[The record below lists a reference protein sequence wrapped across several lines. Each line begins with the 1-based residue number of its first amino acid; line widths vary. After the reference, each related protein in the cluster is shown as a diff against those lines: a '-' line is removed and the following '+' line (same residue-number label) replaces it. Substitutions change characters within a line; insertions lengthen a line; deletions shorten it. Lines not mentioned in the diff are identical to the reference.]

1 MLLDNDPDGC
11 TVATTDDNF
20 VCAAPPLSGTCPSLA
35 TDLPAGAWTVVVA
48 HRNACAAGPVEYR
61 LSVAGAAGPLLL
73 ESDDLE
79 RLRRHPTQVHSAVA
93 RRCGGALP
101 SAVVDARLTCYHDGH
116 F

>member
-61 LSVAGAAGPLLL
+61 LSVAGAAGPVVP

-79 RLRRHPTQVHSAVA
+79 RLRRHPTRVHSAGRATV
-93 RRCGGALP
+93 RGGP
-101 SAVVDARLTCYHDGH
+101 AVSGR
-116 F
+116 